1 MGAGSVNEPTRG
13 YNLEIVC
20 RETELSKLLIGMLS
34 EHGIAAKTRKR
45 KETHVLYIKDADMI
59 SGFLA
64 LMGASDAALRLEE
77 VRTLKSI
84 SNNINRVGNCDVA
97 NMQKTAETA
106 AIQSKSIELIAKVYG
121 LERLP
126 NELRQIA
133 EARLNNREASLT
145 ALAEE
150 LEIGRSAV
158 NYRLQKLMK
167 LAEELRFKYGEGS

>member
-1 MGAGSVNEPTRG
+1 
-13 YNLEIVC
+13 
-20 RETELSKLLIGMLS
+20 
-34 EHGIAAKTRKR
+34 
-45 KETHVLYIKDADMI
+45 
-59 SGFLA
+59 
-64 LMGASDAALRLEE
+64 
-77 VRTLKSI
+77 
-84 SNNINRVGNCDVA
+84 
-97 NMQKTAETA
+97 MQKTAETA

-145 ALAEE
+145 SLAEE